1 MSGSNPFDF
10 SELLNGFGKKD
21 NISDIAKIAE
31 QQENRKLKEDNAAM
45 KAELERLRELIIRCP
60 KCGAKLKVPK
70 I

>member
-1 MSGSNPFDF
+1 MSGSNQFDF
-10 SELLNGFGKKD
+10 SELFNGILKKD

>member
-10 SELLNGFGKKD
+10 SELLNGLVKKD